1 MTYVATRDFN
11 SSKHGEFKEGKTVK
25 VPDEVI
31 AAWKKSGLV
40 REEKE
45 PARPLAPAGRK
56 SPASRP
62 ARASRATTAS
72 ELVVGDP
79 PLRDV
84 LQSSSTAHSDSLAG
98 PMSSTQPTPNGGET
112 TT

>member
-1 MTYVATRDFN
+1 MSHIATRSFT
-11 SSKHGEFKEGKTVK
+11 SSKFGAFKEGQK
-25 VPDEVI
+25 VDVPADALI
-31 AAWKKSGLV
+31 AWKKSGLV
-40 REEKE
+40 REAKE
-45 PARPLAPAGRK
+45 PERPLDAGRK
-56 SPASRP
+56 SSASRP